1 LKVAKRKQTDRLLDL
16 RGMTWWFKRDIPAK
30 LRPALA
36 DPLTGQQKATYLVNL
51 KTGDVRKAR
60 QLRDELE
67 TETDKLFRE
76 IREGKVPSSAQMAA
90 HERGILA
97 REAIEA
103 AAEID
108 QNDPDG
114 FGPLEAARWAAE
126 ATADSFR
133 EGADRKAFLDALHGR
148 TAVGDHLEA
157 YLAAADFAPKTR
169 NERRGNIG
177 QFVKWVTARK
187 PVLTLDQIDRKQAG
201 KYVSEVIDMM
211 HPQTQK
217 KHLAALRG
225 YWRWLAARGHVE
237 LPTTTQRDAGWPWDG
252 QQVQRNGKRVER
264 GSKDD
269 ERPFTDAEINAL
281 LYAPCPEGTNQ
292 DHANQIKDALR
303 ISLLSGMRMAEVL
316 TLWVEEV
323 RNGPEGAGL
332 VFDIQ
337 QGKTDAAARPVP
349 VHPDLE
355 EIVQRRLRDGSGHD
369 KRGKDWLFHEL
380 ANERDPGDTFGKRFR
395 RYRLALG
402 VDDKREGK
410 RRSLVNFHSARRWFA
425 TAADRA
431 GQQEAVIKDVVGH
444 VPDKKNV
451 TRSAYIAA
459 SSGAQRRACVDAVRL
474 PKPD

>member
-1 LKVAKRKQTDRLLDL
+1 
-16 RGMTWWFKRDIPAK
+16 MTWWFKRDIPAK

-36 DPLTGQQKATYLVNL
+36 DPLTGQQKVTYLVNL

-60 QLRDELE
+60 QLRDVLE
-67 TETDKLFRE
+67 AETDKLFRE
-76 IREGKVPSSAQMAA
+76 IKEGKVPSSAQLAA

-133 EGADRKAFLDALHGR
+133 EGTDRKAFLDALHGR

-201 KYVSEVIDMM
+201 TYVSEVIDKM

-225 YWRWLAARGHVE
+225 YWRWLAARGHVD
-237 LPTTTQRDAGWPWDG
+237 LPPNAPLDAGWPWDG
-252 QQVQRNGKRVER
+252 QQIKRNGKRTER
-264 GSKDD
+264 GDQDK
-269 ERPFTDAEINAL
+269 ERPLTDAEVQTL
-281 LYAPCPEGTNQ
+281 LASPWPESM
-292 DHANQIKDALR
+292 DPSHADQIMDALR
-303 ISLLSGMRMAEVL
+303 ISLLSGMRMVEVL

-323 RNGPEGAGL
+323 REGPEGAGR

-337 QGKTDAAARPVP
+337 QGKTEAAARPVP
-349 VHPDLE
+349 IHPDLA
-355 EIVQRRLRDGSGHD
+355 EIVQRRLTDAKGNT
-369 KRGKDWLFHEL
+369 KNGKAWLFHEL
-380 ANERDPGDTFGKRFR
+380 AGERDPGDTFGKRFR

-402 VDDKREGK
+402 VDDVREGK

-425 TAADRA
+425 TTADRA
-431 GQQEAVIKDVVGH
+431 KQHEALIKDVIGH
-444 VPDKKNV
+444 VPDRKNI
-451 TRSAYIAA
+451 TRSAYIAR
-459 SSGAQRRACVDAVRL
+459 SSGEQMRACVKAVKL
-474 PKPD
+474 PEITGESNI